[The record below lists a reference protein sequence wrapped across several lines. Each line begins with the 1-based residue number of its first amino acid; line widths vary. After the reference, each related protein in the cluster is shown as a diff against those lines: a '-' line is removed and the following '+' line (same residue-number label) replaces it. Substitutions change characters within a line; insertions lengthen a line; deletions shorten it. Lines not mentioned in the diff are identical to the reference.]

1 MSILQPQKTLLR
13 LATENAI
20 EDQLESHEE
29 VELAMVLATQE
40 AEKRAQRALK
50 RVARRKK
57 KRTRM
62 CRTSRRLPRWFRY
75 VTMFLCL
82 AYCSVMAVITMV
94 YGIKFTIRGEE
105 LARQQDL
112 AQFSGIN
119 VTYFNDSNVT
129 DGLTMQLMM
138 KFELNG
144 SMALERQFVTEEE
157 LAKVHNVSVD
167 DVDLYLNKTVE
178 IIRPVAGEVYGAL
191 SSLENVYGIDLNYD
205 SAADFSNPT

>member
-1 MSILQPQKTLLR
+1 
-13 LATENAI
+13 
-20 EDQLESHEE
+20 
-29 VELAMVLATQE
+29 
-40 AEKRAQRALK
+40 
-50 RVARRKK
+50 
-57 KRTRM
+57 
-62 CRTSRRLPRWFRY
+62 
-75 VTMFLCL
+75 
-82 AYCSVMAVITMV
+82 MAVITMV